1 MIFPIVAVILGVF
14 ITIIGLFIDPK
25 EKKNKKWLFAIIPA
39 ITISGVI
46 AVTKL
51 VRDDRKLREK
61 ESRELT
67 KSEKDS
73 LRNVYRDSLL
83 NNYFSSQLNS
93 YAEINA
99 MLNEQRRLVEST
111 AEDLDLINIATDT
124 LHKNLSKLK
133 DRVND
138 LKEPLSLF
146 KLKMDF
152 VVQLNSKPYNS
163 FILTYDS
170 IITDYGEISFS
181 NGNPFDHYII
191 DKKFKNFEKIMTYL
205 EAWNIFF
212 DNLEFFV
219 PLQNRD
225 NQGIYLFKLY
235 DAVVRSEY
243 EGWTIEF
250 HAEVEIDVMNNGFI
264 KTISDLGNGTFEIE
278 PIAPV
283 DADLE
288 LQDRFGLNSSVNYP
302 VTFSNLHIRSA
313 KKQKYQVNLTKFSI
327 FEGPREIFTSRDIFR
342 GSSKYVLNT
351 PKEIIN

>member
-1 MIFPIVAVILGVF
+1 M
-14 ITIIGLFIDPK
+14 
-25 EKKNKKWLFAIIPA
+25 FAIIPA

-170 IITDYGEISFS
+170 IITD
-181 NGNPFDHYII
+181 
-191 DKKFKNFEKIMTYL
+191 
-205 EAWNIFF
+205 
-212 DNLEFFV
+212 
-219 PLQNRD
+219 
-225 NQGIYLFKLY
+225 
-235 DAVVRSEY
+235 
-243 EGWTIEF
+243 
-250 HAEVEIDVMNNGFI
+250 
-264 KTISDLGNGTFEIE
+264 
-278 PIAPV
+278 
-283 DADLE
+283 
-288 LQDRFGLNSSVNYP
+288 
-302 VTFSNLHIRSA
+302 
-313 KKQKYQVNLTKFSI
+313 
-327 FEGPREIFTSRDIFR
+327 
-342 GSSKYVLNT
+342 
-351 PKEIIN
+351 